1 MEQINVKGAPAA
13 IGPYSHAVKAGD
25 LLFISGQVP
34 LNPETGEV
42 SGSTIAEQTRQAL
55 ANLEVVLKGVGLT
68 KNNIAKAQVFLA
80 NFDHFAEM
88 NAIYAEFMGDHRP
101 ARTAVEVSR
110 LPKNVLIEVDVIAS
124 FK

>member
-25 LLFISGQVP
+25 LLFLSGQVP

-42 SGSTIAEQTRQAL
+42 TGSTIAEQTKQAL
-55 ANLEVVLKGVGLT
+55 FNLETVLKGAGLT
-68 KNNIAKAQVFLA
+68 KNNIAKVQVFLA

-88 NAIYAEFMGDHRP
+88 NTLYAEFMGDHRP

-110 LPKNVLIEVDVIAS
+110 LPKNVLIEIDVIAS